1 MGAGR
6 YPATVLRVI
15 AVPSTLR
22 SQLAALR
29 GVAEGD
35 LPPALLDIRVQ
46 QVGDLRVLRPR
57 DWEQLRHE
65 EGGAG
70 RDVPYWAMPWP
81 SGRVLAEAVAA
92 EPPPPATRVL
102 ELGCGLA
109 LPSIAAAR
117 AGAQVLATDGA
128 SDAVAFAAHSFALNE
143 VEAEVALVDWASQG
157 EALAERGPWD
167 LVLAADVFYLQA
179 NVQLALRLLPR
190 LLAPGAEVWLADP
203 RRAGTRD
210 FLASA
215 RARFKLTT
223 TEHGE
228 VAVHRMT

>member
-6 YPATVLRVI
+6 YPATVLGVI

-35 LPPALLDIRVQ
+35 LPPALLDVRVQ
-46 QVGDLRVLRPR
+46 QVGDIRVLRPR

-81 SGRVLAEAVAA
+81 SGRVLAETVAA
-92 EPPPPATRVL
+92 DPPAPTTRVL

-109 LPSIAAAR
+109 LPSVVAAR
-117 AGAQVLATDGA
+117 AGAQVLATDGH
-128 SDAVAFAAHSFALNE
+128 SDAVAFAAHVLSINE
-143 VEAEVALVDWASQG
+143 VEGDVALVDWSDHAG
-157 EALAERGPWD
+157 HLVDRGPWD
-167 LVLAADVFYLQA
+167 LVLAADVLYTSQ
-179 NVQLALRLLPR
+179 NVEAALRLFP
-190 LLAPGAEVWLADP
+190 
-203 RRAGTRD
+203 
-210 FLASA
+210 
-215 RARFKLTT
+215 
-223 TEHGE
+223 
-228 VAVHRMT
+228 